1 MNPPRRTTPWPL
13 LLGAGLSLALV
24 VLAGGFLLERLW
36 FPAGTGPASAGIERD
51 VRAQLAARMQLL
63 EGAVARLAATPNL
76 ASLVAQGTLSAPRL
90 FEALEEVPRAG
101 ESVDLSVTIHG
112 ADRAALA
119 WLGRPST
126 LPADRLAGPA
136 ALFVAPGP
144 IGLRLVHVAPITAG
158 DGGAARRVGSIAA
171 ESLLSPARDVA
182 ATPNG
187 DYTLETRAGPV
198 RLRTRF
204 EGAGPEPAHGGFVVR
219 APTGETLVEVE
230 TDPSTLEQARRLW
243 RGRVRSSALLLVAL
257 TLLVASAPL
266 AGRRARAATPLSF
279 AGTTLGLL
287 VVFVAA
293 RGIAWAALPAW
304 WRTSVALVPSPGD
317 PTVLRLMARSAVDLA
332 LTGLL
337 LAGLAALLVTTAQR
351 VRIARHGS
359 RRTPGPGA
367 RARAGFAAHQAGAA
381 VLATVVL
388 TGFESLLGS
397 LVQRT
402 GVDVLHLALHPW
414 SAGRLS
420 AIVGLVALQA
430 GAMWT
435 AAGVLLLALSRWRLA
450 RPAPA
455 SGLLALTAWL
465 VAAVAVLALERRSG
479 WDMPSVPV
487 LVALAVSG
495 AAAWVAA
502 RGLGWF
508 RRGSQALRLMTLFLA
523 VLLPALLLYPSL
535 SYYVNR
541 QKARLIEGTFAPQA
555 MEHPR
560 ELRARLAESLDQID
574 REPDLALRVAA
585 LDPGQAPLTDVAFLV
600 WRRTALAEHRLTSA
614 VELYE
619 AGGRLVSRF
628 ALSFPEYV
636 SRTPRYAARS
646 CTWQV
651 FGEAAPFGAEER
663 RMLHAER
670 ALCGPDGRPSGTIVV
685 HVLPDYNVLPFI
697 SARGPY
703 FELLR
708 GAGPAEGRAGSDV
721 GLVVYGWGR
730 TAVYSSSGR
739 AWPLEDALFR
749 RIYRSRAPFWTRLE
763 RGGIRHAVY
772 FANDRNGIYA
782 LDHPIDGAFDHFV
795 HLAEL
800 TTLAGL
806 GFLVL
811 VALGALVQRLVWRE
825 ARAGRRLLRE
835 IRTSFYRKLF
845 LAFVAAAVVPVLTLA
860 VLTRTF
866 VAARLRAT
874 VEAEAARTVG
884 VAQRVIEESLA
895 IQPSAEGGPASLT
908 DDLMIW
914 VSRVL
919 DQDVNVFVGP
929 QLAATSE
936 RDLFASGL
944 LPTRVLA
951 PVYRAIVLQRL
962 PSVVVADRIG
972 DVGFLTAAA
981 PLRAAGP
988 DTILTVPLASR
999 QQDIERE
1006 IDELDRGVQL
1016 SALVFVLLG
1025 AGIGFWMAERIGDPV
1040 QRLTR
1045 ASRRI
1050 AGGDLDA
1057 RVYVRSAD
1065 ELQRLVESFNAM
1077 ASELQRQRARLE
1089 RTNRLEAWAEMAR
1102 QVAHDIKN
1110 PLTPIQ
1116 LSAEHLRR
1124 VSQDQGTPLG
1134 PVLDSCVDTIL
1145 QQVRLLRQIAGE
1157 FSSFATTPTPRPQPT
1172 DLGEVVREVL
1182 GAYATGLEGRVRLSV
1197 AIPPAVPPVMV
1208 DRTLVGRALTN
1219 VIENALHAM
1228 PGGGELGVR
1237 VAAGEGQATIE
1248 VRDTGVGMDEDALA
1262 RVFEPYFSTKAIGTG
1277 LGLTIARRNIE
1288 LHEGTIEVESRK
1300 GVGTTVTLRIPLPPA
1315 AARA

>member
-1 MNPPRRTTPWPL
+1 MTSPRRNTPWPL
-13 LLGAGLSLALV
+13 LLGGGLSLVLLT
-24 VLAGGFLLERLW
+24 LAGGLLLERLW
-36 FPAGTGPASAGIERD
+36 FPAGAAAPTRVERD
-51 VRAQLAARMQLL
+51 VRARLAARIRLL
-63 EGAVARLAATPNL
+63 EDTVARLAATPDL
-76 ASLVAQGTLSAPRL
+76 AGLVAQGTLSAPRL
-90 FEALEEVPRAG
+90 FEAVDQVSRAG
-101 ESVDLSVTIHG
+101 EPVEMSVTIYG
-112 ADRAALA
+112 ADRTALA

-126 LPADRLAGPA
+126 LPADRVSGPT

-144 IGLRLVHVAPITAG
+144 LGLRLVHVAPIAAG
-158 DGGAARRVGSIAA
+158 QDGAAKRLGSIAA
-171 ESLLSPARDVA
+171 ESLLSRASDVA
-182 ATPNG
+182 GARNG
-187 DYTLETRAGPV
+187 GYLLETSAGPV
-198 RLRTRF
+198 RLWTRF
-204 EGAGPEPAHGGFVVR
+204 EGAGPEPAHGGFVVQ

-230 TDPSTLEQARRLW
+230 TDPRTLEQARQAW
-243 RGRVRSSALLLVAL
+243 RSRVRSAALLVLAV

-266 AGRRARAATPLSF
+266 AGRRARASTPWRY
-279 AGTTLGLL
+279 AGAVSGLL
-287 VVFVAA
+287 AAFVAA
-293 RGIAWAALPAW
+293 RGIAWTALPAW
-304 WRTSVALVPSPGD
+304 WRTTPALVPSPGD
-317 PTVLRLMARSAVDLA
+317 PAVLRLLGRSAVDLM

-337 LAGLAALLVTTAQR
+337 LAGIAALFVTTAHR
-351 VRIARHGS
+351 VRVTRHGS
-359 RRTPGPGA
+359 RRAPGRSVAA
-367 RARAGFAAHQAGAA
+367 RVGFAAHQAGAA
-381 VLATVVL
+381 LLATVVL
-388 TGFESLLGS
+388 TGLEWLLGGI
-397 LVQRT
+397 VQRT

-420 AIVGLVALQA
+420 ALVGLVALQA
-430 GAMWT
+430 TAMWT
-435 AAGVLLLALSRWRLA
+435 AAGILLLALSRWRLA
-450 RPAPA
+450 RPDAVSALLALGAWLVPA
-455 SGLLALTAWL
+455 FALLALDRAYGQDTPPVPVLLALT
-465 VAAVAVLALERRSG
+465 
-479 WDMPSVPV
+479 
-487 LVALAVSG
+487 VSG
-495 AAAWVAA
+495 AAAWVSA

-508 RRGSQALRLMTLFLA
+508 RRGSQALRLLTLFLA
-523 VLLPALLLYPSL
+523 ILLPALMLYPSL

-541 QKARLIEGTFAPQA
+541 QKARLIERTFAAQA
-555 MEHPR
+555 MDHPR
-560 ELRARLAESLDQID
+560 ELRAHLARSLDQID
-574 REPDLALRVAA
+574 RETDLAQRVAA
-585 LDPGQAPLTDVAFLV
+585 LDPRQAPLTDVAFLV

-614 VELYE
+614 VEFYE
-619 AGGRLVSRF
+619 AEGRLVSRF

-636 SRTPRYAARS
+636 SRTPRYSARS
-646 CTWQV
+646 CAWQV

-670 ALCGPDGRPSGTIVV
+670 ALCGPDRRPAGTIVV
-685 HVLPDYNVLPFI
+685 HVLPDYDVLPFI

-708 GAGPAEGRAGSDV
+708 GVGPAEGRAGSDL
-721 GLVVYGWGR
+721 GLVIYGWGR

-749 RIYRSRAPFWTRLE
+749 QIYRSRLPFWTRLE
-763 RGGIRHAVY
+763 RGGTRHAVY

-782 LDHPIDGAFDHFV
+782 LDYPIDGAFDHFV

-811 VALGALVQRLVWRE
+811 VVLGALLQRLVWRE

-835 IRTSFYRKLF
+835 IRSSFYRKLF

-895 IQPSAEGGPASLT
+895 IQPSAEGGPASLS

-944 LPTRVLA
+944 LPTRVQA

-962 PSVVVADRIG
+962 PSVVVADQIG

-999 QQDIERE
+999 QQEIERE

-1016 SALVFVLLG
+1016 SALVFILLG

-1050 AGGDLDA
+1050 ASGDLDA

-1077 ASELQRQRARLE
+1077 ASELQRQRTRLE

-1134 PVLDSCVDTIL
+1134 PVLDSCVETIL

-1157 FSSFATTPTPRPQPT
+1157 FSSFAITPTPRPQPT

-1197 AIPPAVPPVMV
+1197 SVAPTMPLVMV
-1208 DRTLVGRALTN
+1208 DRTLLGRALTN

-1228 PGGGELGVR
+1228 PGGGELTVR
-1237 VAAGEGQATIE
+1237 VAGDEGQASIE

-1288 LHEGTIEVESRK
+1288 LHDGTITVESRK
-1300 GVGTTVTLRIPLPPA
+1300 GVGTIVTLRIPVA
-1315 AARA
+1315 AAPASS